1 MLSNKLRFA
10 ILLTLALAPLAA
22 SHAQDAAIYC
32 RLKGGSLVPLPADAC
47 AKEGGTL
54 VSAAVAPAAPAPA
67 PAAVPATAPAAAAAA
82 VPAPA
87 AAASAIAVKP
97 TGNPDLDQAERQVVE
112 ILGKT
117 VGEPPSSSKKPEGIE
132 RSASFD
138 GCRMRVKEDMHLDF
152 GNVMTSRK
160 NFRIDSAVDFGALR
174 PGSFGALG
182 EISSRAGDMSGQAVY
197 FEESRYAD
205 HKALSI
211 SVQLGIHG
219 KYSRYDADGESASLA
234 GPHDYFWIVDGYG
247 YPIDTVNNIQEV
259 YVKDKTRIIYIIDTP
274 DDATALMGALEKV
287 SAMCGPQQAGLQKK

>member
-1 MLSNKLRFA
+1 MLSKKLRLA
-10 ILLTLALAPLAA
+10 ILLSLALAPLAA

-54 VSAAVAPAAPAPA
+54 VSAEVAPAAPSAATPA
-67 PAAVPATAPAAAAAA
+67 PAAVPPGAPAMAASA
-82 VPAPA
+82 VPATV
-87 AAASAIAVKP
+87 SADAVKP

-117 VGEPPSSSKKPEGIE
+117 VGEPPSSSKKPESIE

-138 GCRMRVKEDMHLDF
+138 GCRMRVREDMHLDF

-160 NFRIDSAVDFGALR
+160 NLRIDSAVDFSALR

-211 SVQLGIHG
+211 SVQLGIRG
-219 KYSRYDADGESASLA
+219 KYSRYDADGETASLA

-247 YPIDTVNNIQEV
+247 YPIDTVNNIMEV
-259 YVKDKTRIIYIIDTP
+259 YVMDNTRIIYIIDTP
-274 DDATALMGALEKV
+274 DDATRLIGALEKV
-287 SAMCGPQQAGLQKK
+287 SAMCGPQQAAQQKK